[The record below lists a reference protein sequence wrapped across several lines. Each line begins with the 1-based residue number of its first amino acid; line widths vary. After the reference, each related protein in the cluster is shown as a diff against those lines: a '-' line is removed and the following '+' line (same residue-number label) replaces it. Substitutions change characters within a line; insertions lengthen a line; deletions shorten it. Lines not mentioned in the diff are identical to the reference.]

1 MYSTFQA
8 LGGDIFPWLGPN
20 IALGLHATDGGD
32 VKEDSVGPTPGMA
45 PLAPLDPEHLV
56 ELVQGHGLRP
66 SSPLV
71 SKPLPLPLGCPRQ
84 DFEPKSLVGQHREL
98 CSSCT
103 PIFSD
108 EGVKLSSALLAQQP
122 GATRVG
128 EVGYLACGSF
138 LLQDAAHSMLRALEC
153 SGNGSI
159 GQPLNFFEEDD
170 LPACTL

>member
-20 IALGLHATDGGD
+20 IALGLRAVDGGD
-32 VKEDSVGPTPGMA
+32 VNEDGVCPTPGMA

-71 SKPLPLPLGCPRQ
+71 SKPLPLPLGCPCQ
-84 DFEPKSLVGQHREL
+84 DFQPKWLAGQHREL
-98 CSSCT
+98 HSSCT
-103 PIFSD
+103 PIFLD
-108 EGVKLSSALLAQQP
+108 EGVKLGLALLAQQL
-122 GATRVG
+122 GATRAG
-128 EVGYLACGSF
+128 EVSHLACGSF
-138 LLQDAAHSMLRALEC
+138 LLQDAVHSMLRALEC

-170 LPACTL
+170 LPVCTC